1 MNLEFITNYIN
12 KKIAEDD
19 EYICITFYE
28 LRVKNNLT
36 EEETNLFLNFSKIR
50 LENMK
55 YKVYFTGE
63 EFFYKDSNRIVQ
75 PNELMIA
82 VK

>member
-1 MNLEFITNYIN
+1 MNLEFITDYIN
-12 KKIAEDD
+12 KKLAEND

-55 YKVYFTGE
+55 YKVYFTGQE
-63 EFFYKDSNRIVQ
+63 YIYKNSSKVVQ
-75 PNELMIA
+75 RNELLVAI
-82 VK
+82 K